1 MQNLRDELEHLQQ
14 QHTIDDDN
22 TYAKLQNMQDQL
34 HAAWDRATEA
44 ENKCD
49 TLGKKLAEARI
60 HVHTERSVSHEGD
73 EELAERLTDMQE
85 QLEAARDRAT
95 DAEMECDSLRKQLE
109 KAQAQPTAAGSPTS
123 VGDEDLAER
132 MAEMQE
138 QLEAARDRATDA
150 EMECDSL
157 RKQLEKAQV
166 QRTAAGS
173 PTSVGDE
180 DLAERLAD
188 MQEQLE
194 AARDRATD
202 AEMECDSL
210 RKQLEKA
217 QAQPAAAGS
226 PTSVGDEDPA
236 ERLADMQEQL
246 EAARD
251 RATDAEIE
259 CDSLRKQLEK
269 AQAQPAAAGSPTS
282 VGDEDPAERLADMQE
297 QLEAARDRATDA
309 EMECDSLRKQLENS
323 QARPAA
329 AGSPVS
335 VGDEDPAERMAEM
348 QEQLEAARDR
358 ATDAEMECD
367 SLRKQL
373 EKAQA
378 RPAAAGSPV
387 SVGDEDPAERMADMQ
402 EQLEA
407 ARDRAT
413 DAEMECDSLRK
424 QLEKAQAQPTAA
436 GSPTSVGDEDLAE
449 RLADMQ
455 EQLEAARDR
464 ATDAEMECDS
474 LRKQLEKA
482 QAQPTAAGSPTSV
495 GDEDPAE
502 RLADMQEQLEAARD
516 RATDAEMECDSL
528 RKQLEKAQAQPTA
541 AGSPTSVGDE
551 DLAERLADMQEQ
563 LEAAR
568 DRATDADMECDSLRK
583 QLEKAQAQ
591 PTAAGSPTSAGDE
604 DLAQMLA
611 GMQEQMEAAR
621 DRATDAETQCR
632 SLKTQLLAI
641 CETTSS
647 ELHHSFGVQGKTE
660 RELDLEH
667 RIAQL
672 LEDLKRF

>member
-1 MQNLRDELEHLQQ
+1 MLQSLQRAKSRNGQLLIQMQNLRDELEHLQQ

-132 MAEMQE
+132 
-138 QLEAARDRATDA
+138 
-150 EMECDSL
+150 
-157 RKQLEKAQV
+157 
-166 QRTAAGS
+166 
-173 PTSVGDE
+173 
-180 DLAERLAD
+180 LAD

-210 RKQLEKA
+210 RKQLAKAQKA
-217 QAQPAAAGS
+217 QARPAAAGS
-226 PTSVGDEDPA
+226 PVSVGDEDPA
-236 ERLADMQEQL
+236 ERMAEMQEQL
-246 EAARD
+246 EA
-251 RATDAEIE
+251 
-259 CDSLRKQLEK
+259 
-269 AQAQPAAAGSPTS
+269 
-282 VGDEDPAERLADMQE
+282 
-297 QLEAARDRATDA
+297 
-309 EMECDSLRKQLENS
+309 
-323 QARPAA
+323 ARPAA

-387 SVGDEDPAERMADMQ
+387 SVGDEDPAERLAEMQ

-413 DAEMECDSLRK
+413 DAEMECH
-424 QLEKAQAQPTAA
+424 
-436 GSPTSVGDEDLAE
+436 
-449 RLADMQ
+449 
-455 EQLEAARDR
+455 
-464 ATDAEMECDS
+464 S

-528 RKQLEKAQAQPTA
+528 RKQLAKAQAQPTA

-621 DRATDAETQCR
+621 DRATDAEMQCR

>member
-1 MQNLRDELEHLQQ
+1 MLQSLQRAKSRNGQLLIQMQNLRDELEHLQQ

-132 MAEMQE
+132 
-138 QLEAARDRATDA
+138 
-150 EMECDSL
+150 
-157 RKQLEKAQV
+157 
-166 QRTAAGS
+166 
-173 PTSVGDE
+173 
-180 DLAERLAD
+180 LAD
-188 MQEQLE
+188 
-194 AARDRATD
+194 
-202 AEMECDSL
+202 
-210 RKQLEKA
+210 
-217 QAQPAAAGS
+217 
-226 PTSVGDEDPA
+226 
-236 ERLADMQEQL
+236 
-246 EAARD
+246 
-251 RATDAEIE
+251 
-259 CDSLRKQLEK
+259 
-269 AQAQPAAAGSPTS
+269 
-282 VGDEDPAERLADMQE
+282 
-297 QLEAARDRATDA
+297 
-309 EMECDSLRKQLENS
+309 
-323 QARPAA
+323 
-329 AGSPVS
+329 
-335 VGDEDPAERMAEM
+335 M

-387 SVGDEDPAERMADMQ
+387 SVGDEDPAERMAEMQ

-407 ARDRAT
+407 
-413 DAEMECDSLRK
+413 
-424 QLEKAQAQPTAA
+424 
-436 GSPTSVGDEDLAE
+436 
-449 RLADMQ
+449 
-455 EQLEAARDR
+455 
-464 ATDAEMECDS
+464 
-474 LRKQLEKA
+474 
-482 QAQPTAAGSPTSV
+482 PTAAGSPTSV

-528 RKQLEKAQAQPTA
+528 RKQLAKAQAQPTA

-621 DRATDAETQCR
+621 DRATDAEMQCR

>member
-1 MQNLRDELEHLQQ
+1 MLQSLQRAKSRNGQLLIQMQNLRDELEHLQQ

-109 KAQAQPTAAGSPTS
+109 KAQARPAAAGSPVS
-123 VGDEDLAER
+123 VGDEDPAER

-157 RKQLEKAQV
+157 RKQLEKA
-166 QRTAAGS
+166 
-173 PTSVGDE
+173 
-180 DLAERLAD
+180 
-188 MQEQLE
+188 
-194 AARDRATD
+194 
-202 AEMECDSL
+202 
-210 RKQLEKA
+210 
-217 QAQPAAAGS
+217 
-226 PTSVGDEDPA
+226 
-236 ERLADMQEQL
+236 
-246 EAARD
+246 
-251 RATDAEIE
+251 
-259 CDSLRKQLEK
+259 
-269 AQAQPAAAGSPTS
+269 
-282 VGDEDPAERLADMQE
+282 
-297 QLEAARDRATDA
+297 
-309 EMECDSLRKQLENS
+309 

-387 SVGDEDPAERMADMQ
+387 SVGDEDPAERLAEMQ

-413 DAEMECDSLRK
+413 DAEMECH
-424 QLEKAQAQPTAA
+424 
-436 GSPTSVGDEDLAE
+436 
-449 RLADMQ
+449 
-455 EQLEAARDR
+455 
-464 ATDAEMECDS
+464 S

-528 RKQLEKAQAQPTA
+528 RKQLTWSATLFASSWRKRRH
-541 AGSPTSVGDE
+541 S
-551 DLAERLADMQEQ
+551 RLQ
-563 LEAAR
+563 R
-568 DRATDADMECDSLRK
+568 DR
-583 QLEKAQAQ
+583 
-591 PTAAGSPTSAGDE
+591 PPV
-604 DLAQMLA
+604 
-611 GMQEQMEAAR
+611 
-621 DRATDAETQCR
+621 RAM
-632 SLKTQLLAI
+632 
-641 CETTSS
+641 
-647 ELHHSFGVQGKTE
+647 
-660 RELDLEH
+660 
-667 RIAQL
+667 RI
-672 LEDLKRF
+672 

>member
-1 MQNLRDELEHLQQ
+1 
-14 QHTIDDDN
+14 
-22 TYAKLQNMQDQL
+22 
-34 HAAWDRATEA
+34 
-44 ENKCD
+44 
-49 TLGKKLAEARI
+49 
-60 HVHTERSVSHEGD
+60 
-73 EELAERLTDMQE
+73 
-85 QLEAARDRAT
+85 
-95 DAEMECDSLRKQLE
+95 
-109 KAQAQPTAAGSPTS
+109 
-123 VGDEDLAER
+123 

-138 QLEAARDRATDA
+138 QLEA
-150 EMECDSL
+150 
-157 RKQLEKAQV
+157 
-166 QRTAAGS
+166 
-173 PTSVGDE
+173 
-180 DLAERLAD
+180 
-188 MQEQLE
+188 
-194 AARDRATD
+194 
-202 AEMECDSL
+202 
-210 RKQLEKA
+210 
-217 QAQPAAAGS
+217 
-226 PTSVGDEDPA
+226 
-236 ERLADMQEQL
+236 
-246 EAARD
+246 
-251 RATDAEIE
+251 
-259 CDSLRKQLEK
+259 
-269 AQAQPAAAGSPTS
+269 
-282 VGDEDPAERLADMQE
+282 
-297 QLEAARDRATDA
+297 
-309 EMECDSLRKQLENS
+309 
-323 QARPAA
+323 ARPAA

-387 SVGDEDPAERMADMQ
+387 SVGDEDPAERLAEMQ

-413 DAEMECDSLRK
+413 DAEMECH
-424 QLEKAQAQPTAA
+424 
-436 GSPTSVGDEDLAE
+436 
-449 RLADMQ
+449 
-455 EQLEAARDR
+455 
-464 ATDAEMECDS
+464 S

-528 RKQLEKAQAQPTA
+528 RKQLAKAQAQPTA

-621 DRATDAETQCR
+621 DRATDAEMQCR

>member
-1 MQNLRDELEHLQQ
+1 MAPCGDSLWNLWEVEALQVEDALLRLKRQLALQPPLLDQAVAAARRLRQRAESFKDWAWASLAAKDQSLQKAGYSALRPQVAEKRVSQLEDELAQLQDAAAAQEQRELDMLQSLQRAKSRNGQLLIQMQNLRDELEHLQQ

-22 TYAKLQNMQDQL
+22 TYAKLQNMQNQL

-73 EELAERLTDMQE
+73 EELAESLTD
-85 QLEAARDRAT
+85 
-95 DAEMECDSLRKQLE
+95 
-109 KAQAQPTAAGSPTS
+109 
-123 VGDEDLAER
+123 
-132 MAEMQE
+132 
-138 QLEAARDRATDA
+138 
-150 EMECDSL
+150 
-157 RKQLEKAQV
+157 
-166 QRTAAGS
+166 
-173 PTSVGDE
+173 
-180 DLAERLAD
+180 
-188 MQEQLE
+188 
-194 AARDRATD
+194 
-202 AEMECDSL
+202 
-210 RKQLEKA
+210 
-217 QAQPAAAGS
+217 
-226 PTSVGDEDPA
+226 
-236 ERLADMQEQL
+236 
-246 EAARD
+246 
-251 RATDAEIE
+251 
-259 CDSLRKQLEK
+259 
-269 AQAQPAAAGSPTS
+269 
-282 VGDEDPAERLADMQE
+282 
-297 QLEAARDRATDA
+297 
-309 EMECDSLRKQLENS
+309 
-323 QARPAA
+323 
-329 AGSPVS
+329 
-335 VGDEDPAERMAEM
+335 M

-387 SVGDEDPAERMADMQ
+387 SVGDEDPAERMAEMQEQLEAARDRARDAELECNSLRKQLEKAQARPAAAGSPVSVGDEDPAERMAEMQ

-621 DRATDAETQCR
+621 DRATDAEMQCR

-647 ELHHSFGVQGKTE
+647 ELHHSFGLQGKTE